1 MGKMVMIKKF
11 IIILLVEGAGMVFA
25 QKPILPDFHAD
36 PSAHEWDGRY
46 WIYPS
51 HDIAGSAFWD
61 MRDWHCFSSSD
72 LVQWKDHGVIF
83 ALDDV
88 SWADR
93 WAWAP
98 DCMKRNGK
106 YYFYFT
112 ADDRIGVAVSD
123 SPDGPFKDALGKP
136 LIEKDESGTRV
147 MDPAIFIDDDG
158 QAYLYF
164 GQNALRVVKLKE
176 DMISRDGEIISL
188 EVKNFHEG
196 AWMHKRNGLYYLSY
210 PSYQG
215 DLVANLLEYSIGKS
229 PLGPFEYQGII
240 LDNRSR
246 NVHHSIVE
254 FKNHWIL
261 FYHVQGPSPYERRVC
276 AEFLEYAE
284 NGTIRPVQM
293 TVEGISSYFIEI
305 KNSFPK

>member
-1 MGKMVMIKKF
+1 MYKPARFWIPV
-11 IIILLVEGAGMVFA
+11 LLLAGYIHA

-51 HDIAGSAFWD
+51 HDLAGSQSWD
-61 MRDWHCFSSSD
+61 MRDWHCFSSVD
-72 LVQWKDHGVIF
+72 LEEWTDHGVILS
-83 ALDDV
+83 LDDI
-88 SWADR
+88 SWAER

-98 DCMKRNGK
+98 DCMKHKDK

-123 SPDGPFKDALGKP
+123 SPSGPFHDALGRP
-136 LIEKDESGTRV
+136 LIEKGESETRV

-164 GQNALRVVKLKE
+164 GQNGLRVVRLKE
-176 DMISRDGEIISL
+176 DMITREGEIIYL
-188 EVKNFHEG
+188 EAEQFHEG
-196 AWMHKRNGLYYLSY
+196 AWMHKRGGLYYLSY
-210 PSYQG
+210 PSARG
-215 DLVANLLEYSIGKS
+215 KHVANLLEYSMGKT
-229 PLGPFEYQGII
+229 PLGPFEHKGVI

-246 NVHHSIVE
+246 NVHQSIVQ
-254 FKNHWIL
+254 FAGQWIL

-276 AEFLEYAE
+276 AENLYYDED
-284 NGTIRPVQM
+284 GTIRPIQM
-293 TVEGISSYFIEI
+293 TKEGVILSQ
-305 KNSFPK
+305 